1 MRITYMN
8 SRIKT
13 PTPTNILKSR
23 SLRKRKSSS
32 SRNSKIIFNKYNN
45 KAEWNDIDS
54 LGFGKQIQ

>member
-23 SLRKRKSSS
+23 NLRKRKSSS

>member
-1 MRITYMN
+1 MN

-23 SLRKRKSSS
+23 NLRKRKSSS

>member
-32 SRNSKIIFNKYNN
+32 SRNSKIIFKKYNN